1 MYKVIYKF
9 ADLEDDSY
17 VYEVGDTYP
26 RKGLDPTDERIGE
39 LSGSENKIGKPLIEK
54 VKQAKKPAETKKKS
68 VPRKADK

>member
-26 RKGLDPTDERIGE
+26 RKGLNPTDERIGE
-39 LSGSENKIGKPLIEK
+39 LSGSENKIGKPLIKK
-54 VKQAKKPAETKKKS
+54 VEDKKKKS
-68 VPRKADK
+68 VSQKAGK

>member
-26 RKGLDPTDERIGE
+26 RKGLNPTDERIGE
-39 LSGSENKIGKPLIEK
+39 LSGFENKIGKPLIEK
-54 VKQAKKPAETKKKS
+54 IEDKKKKS
-68 VPRKADK
+68 VSKKADK